1 MNKMKKTLNYAIF
14 IGTNIEIMFKE
25 YYNKKYMIKKG

>member
-1 MNKMKKTLNYAIF
+1 MNKMKKTLDAIF